1 VAKTD
6 SVRSPSWVRRS
17 AGGPNVD
24 TTKSIGCPHASV
36 FNRLAA
42 LRLLRTDSRY
52 PT

>member
-1 VAKTD
+1 MKP
-6 SVRSPSWVRRS
+6 PSCVRRN